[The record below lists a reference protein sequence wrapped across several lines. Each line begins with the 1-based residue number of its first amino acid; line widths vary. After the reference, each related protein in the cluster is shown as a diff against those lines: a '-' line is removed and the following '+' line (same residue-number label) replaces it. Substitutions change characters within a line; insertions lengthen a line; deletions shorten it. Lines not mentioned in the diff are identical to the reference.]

1 MQLEVY
7 QNYWEDMSVSAIS
20 LILEEGVIPEKITI
34 ELQNE
39 MTPAQQLIIRA
50 NQTLRDETLKI
61 FDRTFA
67 ITGALQILATLV
79 AFIGVLSAMMSLQLE
94 KQRQFG
100 ILRAIGLTLRQ
111 MWGLILL
118 ETGLMGAVA
127 GILAIPTGYIL
138 SLILVY
144 IINKRS
150 FGWTLQMLFSAQPF
164 MEAMLVAI
172 FAALLAGIYPAWR
185 LSKRN
190 ASDAIRFD

>member
-1 MQLEVY
+1 MQMEIY
-7 QNYWEDMSVSAIS
+7 QTYWNDTSISAIS
-20 LILEEGVIPEKITI
+20 LLLEEGISPEQVTI
-34 ELQNE
+34 ELQDA
-39 MTPAQQLIIRA
+39 MTSTQQLVISA
-50 NQTLRDETLKI
+50 NQTLRNETLKI

-67 ITGALQILATLV
+67 ITGALQILATMV
-79 AFIGVLSAMMSLQLE
+79 AFIGVLSSMLSLQLE

-127 GILAIPTGYIL
+127 GTLAIPTGYIL
-138 SLILVY
+138 SLILIY

-150 FGWTLQMLFSAQPF
+150 FGWTLQMLFSARPF
-164 MEAMLVAI
+164 IEAMLVAV